1 MFENHNINSL
11 PRTVDEVA
19 DLLISDLPPREMT
32 TLAVMSENEFVHLY
46 ESVAQY
52 VLDEF
57 KIWTGNVEL
66 LASCMDQVSEK
77 HQNTEPALIIL
88 RRVWQKLNDLPE
100 ILIIT

>member
-1 MFENHNINSL
+1 MFEKYNTNSL

-32 TLAVMSENEFVHLY
+32 TLSVMSENEFVHLY

-57 KIWTGNVEL
+57 KVWTGNVEL
-66 LASCMDQVSEK
+66 LDSCMDHASEK
-77 HQNTEPALIIL
+77 HQATEPAMIIL

>member
-1 MFENHNINSL
+1 MFEKYNTNSL

-32 TLAVMSENEFVHLY
+32 TLAVMTENEFVHLY
-46 ESVAQY
+46 EHVAQY

-57 KIWTGNVEL
+57 RVWTGNVEL
-66 LASCMDQVSEK
+66 LESCMDHVTEK
-77 HQNTEPALIIL
+77 HQATEPAMIIL
-88 RRVWQKLNDLPE
+88 RRVWQKLNELPE